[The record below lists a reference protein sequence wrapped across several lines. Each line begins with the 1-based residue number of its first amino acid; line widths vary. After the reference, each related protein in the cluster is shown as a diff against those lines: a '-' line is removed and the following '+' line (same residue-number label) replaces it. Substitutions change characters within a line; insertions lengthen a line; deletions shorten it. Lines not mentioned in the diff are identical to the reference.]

1 MEDGEGLKLEDEQE
15 QDGHC
20 GEGGV
25 EVHVYVGGQVE
36 LDGVVDYAHGGE
48 DGGSHGGD
56 LSGGLD

>member
-1 MEDGEGLKLEDEQE
+1 MEDGEGLELEDEQE

-56 LSGGLD
+56 